1 MSGRRK
7 KSLGRD
13 PFADDAPRAD
23 GEGAVRRL
31 IRGAGAAG
39 RAREVEVTVRLTP
52 ATLKHLER
60 VREALAARGRTDVT
74 RDDLIRI
81 AITLLSADDVT

>member
-13 PFADDAPRAD
+13 PFDDAPRAD
-23 GEGAVRRL
+23 GDGAVGRL
-31 IRGAGAAG
+31 IRGRGAAG
-39 RAREVEVTVRLTP
+39 RPREVEVTVRLTP

-60 VREALAARGRTDVT
+60 VRRALARRGRGDVT

-81 AITLLSADDVT
+81 AITLLSEDDVT